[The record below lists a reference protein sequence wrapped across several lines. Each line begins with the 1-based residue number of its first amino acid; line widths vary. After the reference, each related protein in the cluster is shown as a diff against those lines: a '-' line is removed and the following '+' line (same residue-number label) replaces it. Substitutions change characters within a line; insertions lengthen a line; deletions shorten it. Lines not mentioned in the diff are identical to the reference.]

1 MVTVEIGGKEFP
13 LCLTVAAVDA
23 VNAKCGSFS
32 QLSSFLDGKDE
43 SGTVDLGRLVHS
55 TAWMLGLLIQEGEEN
70 RLVSA
75 RFDGKTV
82 ERRAVPDSEAMCH
95 LLTVSM
101 AKKYRSAVLDAV
113 HESLVRDIEAEHPK
127 NGEHA
132 EQK

>member
-23 VNAKCGSFS
+23 VNAKCGSLK
-32 QLSSFLDGKDE
+32 QVDSFLDGKDS
-43 SGTVDLGRLVHS
+43 SGQSDFGKALYN

-75 RFDGKTV
+75 RLSGESTA
-82 ERRAVPDSEAMCH
+82 RRAVPDAEAMCH
-95 LLTVSM
+95 LLTVST
-101 AKKYRSAVLDAV
+101 ARKYRKAVLDAV
-113 HESLVRDIEAEHPK
+113 YESMVQDIEAEHPK
-127 NGEHA
+127 NVDHA